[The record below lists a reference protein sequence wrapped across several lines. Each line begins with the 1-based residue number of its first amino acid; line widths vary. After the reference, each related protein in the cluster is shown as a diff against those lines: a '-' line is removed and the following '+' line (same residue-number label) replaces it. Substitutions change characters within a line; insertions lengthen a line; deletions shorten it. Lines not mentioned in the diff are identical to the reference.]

1 VHYRCEECA
10 VVHNFITWIK
20 RSVTGYRMR
29 YAVVLSEIYCSTDID
44 MHDIY
49 SIAFCCFIGK
59 ENSLQ
64 KMNKL
69 YKEFREKGIG
79 IQYGQCNS
87 RVQCR
92 LFTK

>member
-1 VHYRCEECA
+1 
-10 VVHNFITWIK
+10 
-20 RSVTGYRMR
+20 
-29 YAVVLSEIYCSTDID
+29 

-49 SIAFCCFIGK
+49 SRAFCCFIGK

-69 YKEFREKGIG
+69 YKEFREKEIG

-87 RVQCR
+87 RVSVQASYEMIFFYAR
-92 LFTK
+92 LS